1 MITGTGGGGG
11 FKEKGGLINFLP
23 RVRIREGGLI
33 KDIRCCYFWGD
44 TKRHRTYPK

>member
-23 RVRIREGGLI
+23 RVRIREGGLN
-33 KDIRCCYFWGD
+33 KGYTVLLFLGG
-44 TKRHRTYPK
+44 Y